1 MRGQNSRCAV
11 SGRGTV
17 GMAARAVMLVAVCA
31 ILAACAGKAPVLD
44 ASPVAVPE
52 WTMGTTG
59 ERIEWVRTISNI
71 QEAGA
76 TGGFWA
82 RVGGLIAGTDTGV
95 QGWKSPYGVVVDT
108 ARRLYVSDPGLQL
121 VHCLGL
127 AKNEYSVIGGNA
139 GNPLVSPVGLTLD
152 DRDRLY
158 ITDSITGMV
167 FRYDPGDGSLKP
179 ILAKRLGRPTGI
191 AFHPQNHLLY
201 VVDTLA
207 SQIVVLDL
215 NGEERKRIGRRGEG
229 AAQFNYPTDI
239 AVSAKGELYVLDA
252 LNFRVSVMTPE
263 GQPLLSFGEPGDA
276 PGYLARPK
284 GVAVDHSGHIY
295 VGDAQMDY
303 VQVFGA
309 KGALLS
315 TFGSNG
321 SGKGRFWGP
330 SGIFIDSSDY
340 IYVTDT
346 FNRRIQ
352 VFRHLTGSEHETEG
366 EPDLERTE

>member
-1 MRGQNSRCAV
+1 MV
-11 SGRGTV
+11 IT
-17 GMAARAVMLVAVCA
+17 VCA
-31 ILAACAGKAPVLD
+31 LLAACAGKAPVPD
-44 ASPVAVPE
+44 ASPVGAPE
-52 WTMGTTG
+52 WILGDTG
-59 ERIEWVRTISNI
+59 ERIEWVRTISDI

-76 TGGFWA
+76 AGGFWTRA
-82 RVGGLIAGTDTGV
+82 SDLIAGAGADTNV
-95 QGWKSPYGVVVDT
+95 QGLKNPYGVVVDT
-108 ARRLYVSDPGLQL
+108 ARRLYVSDPGLRL

-127 AKNEYSVIGGNA
+127 AKKEYFVIGGNA
-139 GNPLVSPVGLTLD
+139 PFTLVSPVGLTLD

-158 ITDSITGMV
+158 ITDSTAGMV
-167 FRYDPGDGSLKP
+167 FRYDPADGSLKP

-207 SQIVVLDL
+207 GQIVVLDL
-215 NGEERKRIGRRGEG
+215 NGAEQKRIGGRGDG
-229 AAQFNYPTDI
+229 AAQFNFPTDI

-263 GQPLLSFGEPGDA
+263 GQPLFRFGEPGDA
-276 PGYLARPK
+276 PGYFTRPK

-295 VGDAQMDY
+295 IGDSQRDV
-303 VQVFGA
+303 VQVFNG
-309 KGALLS
+309 KGTLLS

-330 SGIFIDSSDY
+330 SGMFIDSRDY
-340 IYVTDT
+340 IYVADT

-366 EPDLERTE
+366 EPDFERTE